1 MKFQS
6 PLRSKCFQS
15 LLKAGG
21 ALSAIF
27 IVVVADVL
35 KFFWY
40 IKPHSVLKSYGHY
53 LYLTCTHL
61 YIYIFLSWIYTRSA
75 LPIWE
80 HPFKLAFVNPNL
92 FTDSRSSN
100 MSSDRVIESSSL
112 VIPQKL
118 YYHYGD
124 NSVFGIF
131 GAMMIFDSFSD

>member
-6 PLRSKCFQS
+6 SLRSKCFQS
-15 LLKAGG
+15 LLKASGS
-21 ALSAIF
+21 LSAIF
-27 IVVVADVL
+27 IVVVDAVL

-40 IKPHSVLKSYGHY
+40 IRSHTVLKSYGHY

-80 HPFKLAFVNPNL
+80 HPFNLAFVNPNL
-92 FTDSRSSN
+92 VTDSRSSN
-100 MSSDRVIESSSL
+100 MSSDRVIGPSSL
-112 VIPQKL
+112 AIPQKL
-118 YYHYGD
+118 YYHYDD

-131 GAMMIFDSFSD
+131 GGYDDFQQF